1 MRPLSDGSDW
11 ETFADTYWPACAVVA
26 GSALYV
32 LVQLLL
38 WPWETAHALPDVV
51 GEGAVVLALLA
62 AVFVVQRIPE
72 RRLYRPLMGGLTVFH
87 LFALTDFLDEFV
99 SPPNA
104 YGLLFENGAQAV
116 GTVLLVVG
124 IYRWT
129 VARREREQELQS
141 RTDQLEVLNRLLR
154 NDVRNDTMVIRG
166 WASVLQREAG
176 ADADDCLGRIVAA
189 ANGIIDLTETTEE
202 FTDALTTA
210 ETVDLERRSL
220 APTIEG
226 EVEKLRAR
234 YDGARVEIDGSL
246 PRVDVVAHSM
256 LPAVFRNLL
265 TNAVEHNDAAT
276 PTVRVSAE
284 RVGDAVHVRV
294 ADNGPGIPDDRKDA
308 VFARTE
314 SGDGP
319 PTSGFG
325 LYLVKTLVAEFGG
338 DVRVADAETGG
349 AVFTVVLRVAS
360 SGPLPDFD
368 PVDARS
374 PR

>member
-1 MRPLSDGSDW
+1 MRPLRFRSDW
-11 ETFADTYWPACAVVA
+11 RTFAATYWPAGAVLG
-26 GSALYV
+26 GSLLYV
-32 LVQLLL
+32 LVQLLV
-38 WPWETAHALPDVV
+38 WPGDTTYAVPDIV

-62 AVFVVQRIPE
+62 AVFVVQRVPA
-72 RRLYRPLMGGLTVFH
+72 RRLYRPLMGGLTVFY

-99 SPPNA
+99 QLPDVYA
-104 YGLLFENGAQAV
+104 LLFENGAEAV

-129 VARREREQELQS
+129 AARQEREHELQS
-141 RTDQLEVLNRLLR
+141 RSDQLEVLNRLLR
-154 NDVRNDTMVIRG
+154 NDIRNDTMVIRG
-166 WASVLQREAG
+166 WASVLQRETG
-176 ADADDCLGRIVAA
+176 PDADERLGRIVSV

-202 FTDALTTA
+202 FTDVLTTA

-234 YDGARVEIDGSL
+234 YEDARVDVDGSL
-246 PRVDVVAHSM
+246 PQVDVVAHSM

-265 TNAVEHNDAAT
+265 TNAVEHNDAPT

-284 RVGDAVHVRV
+284 RVDDTVRVHV
-294 ADNGPGIPDDRKDA
+294 ADNGPGIPDERKDA
-308 VFARTE
+308 IFTRAE
-314 SGDGP
+314 SAHGG
-319 PTSGFG
+319 SGFG

-338 DVRVADAETGG
+338 DVRVADADTGG

-360 SGPLPDFD
+360 SGRLPDLD
-368 PVDARS
+368 QMDVRS